1 MLIRYI
7 SQNAAIKAG
16 FTWPVIPSMS
26 MVTQDSLY
34 KICHS
39 YIQKR
44 NLNILVIERLCYNNS
59 KTELYFARLS
69 ASNLAEKYITDR
81 EATRKQLIQLAKRK
95 NRIAASNLETILLK
109 VVK

>member
-1 MLIRYI
+1 MLNKSI

-16 FTWPVIPSMS
+16 FTWPVMPGMS
-26 MVTQDSLY
+26 MVTRDSLY

-39 YIQKR
+39 YIPKR

-59 KTELYFARLS
+59 KTELYFAKLNT
-69 ASNLAEKYITDR
+69 SNLAEKYIADK